1 MTMKTYCIDLGNY
14 FDLPDDHK
22 WQGVEV
28 ELSTDVGTEVGVS
41 WSGCRSNTRECT
53 FLEVTGDKIWVLG
66 SADDIDLDVLLALGK
81 EFLVK
86 PWTDIEDMLQD
97 FTEQLDD

>member
-1 MTMKTYCIDLGNY
+1 MNDPYCLDLGNY
-14 FDLPDDHK
+14 FGLPDEHK
-22 WQGVEV
+22 WQGVELQ
-28 ELSTDVGTEVGVS
+28 LSTDTDTDVCAS
-41 WSGCRSNTRECT
+41 WSGCRSNTREST
-53 FLEVTGDKIWVLG
+53 FREVTGGEIWVLG